1 MSNPEIIAMVTCTK
15 CGTESVEGAEYCV
28 SCGAALYPKERRE
41 KEEETCFGP
50 ERRVEE
56 ECFGLPHGRAIAGI
70 IFGAFIIIL
79 GLAMF
84 LGQDIW
90 ELIGPSAAIIIG
102 ILIVAGA
109 LYRLSRKPGR

>member
-1 MSNPEIIAMVTCTK
+1 V
-15 CGTESVEGAEYCV
+15 SVV
-28 SCGAALYPKERRE
+28 VRRFILRRE
-41 KEEETCFGP
+41 KEEETWFGP

-56 ECFGLPHGRAIAGI
+56 CFGLPHGGAIAGI

-109 LYRLSRKPGR
+109 IYRLSRKPGR